1 MDAHKKPTK
10 TNHRSACAEV
20 MKKIDHM
27 NPWFGMEQ
35 EYLLLDRDGY
45 PLGWPKHGY
54 PAPQGPYYCGVGANK
69 VFGREVVN
77 AHYRAC
83 LHAGLRIF
91 GINAEVTPGQWEFQL
106 GTCEG
111 ISMGDELWMARYLL
125 HRVAEQFGVSV
136 TFHPKPAVTMGDWN
150 GAGCHCNFST
160 DEMRAE
166 GGMKVIEAAMPKL
179 AATHKEAISVYD
191 PHGGE
196 DNKHRLTGRHE
207 TSSAEKFTWGVAN
220 RAASVR
226 IPRGV
231 AQEGKGYLEDRRPS
245 SNCDPYQA
253 TYIWIDGTG
262 ENLRDKQRTLD
273 KDPGAVENY
282 PHWSFDG
289 SSTYQAEKGE
299 DSDMILVKSINV
311 VQPVAL
317 YPDPFCG
324 GHHKLVLCEVLDAH
338 RKPAKTNHRH
348 ACKAVMDKI
357 MHTNP
362 LFGMEQEYLLLDRDD
377 HPLGWPK
384 HGFPRPQG
392 PYYCAIGA
400 DRTFGREIITTH
412 YRASLYAGLEL
423 FGTNAEVT
431 PGQWEFQLGQ
441 CKGIDMGDQLWM
453 ARYLLQRVAEQF
465 GVTVTFHPKPAI
477 TRGNWNGAGCH
488 CNFSTDDM
496 RAEGGLKVI
505 EAAMPKLEATH
516 KECIRVYD
524 PHDGEDNKHRL
535 TGKHETS
542 SAEFFSWGVA
552 NRAVSVRI
560 PRGVALAKKG
570 YLEDRRPSSNCD
582 PYQVTRMIA
591 ESILLR

>member
-1 MDAHKKPTK
+1 MPIRGALRAVTQIGKISAARAISNFSVPLPLGTPVVNQSLDIRIPDNKMLATYVWIDGTGENLREKTRTLDKEKGLAGKFPTWGFDGSSTYQAERGEDSDLHLKPVASYPDPFFGGDHKLVLCETLDAHKKPTK

-245 SNCDPYQA
+245 SNCDPYQ
-253 TYIWIDGTG
+253 
-262 ENLRDKQRTLD
+262 
-273 KDPGAVENY
+273 
-282 PHWSFDG
+282 
-289 SSTYQAEKGE
+289 
-299 DSDMILVKSINV
+299 
-311 VQPVAL
+311 
-317 YPDPFCG
+317 
-324 GHHKLVLCEVLDAH
+324 
-338 RKPAKTNHRH
+338 
-348 ACKAVMDKI
+348 
-357 MHTNP
+357 
-362 LFGMEQEYLLLDRDD
+362 
-377 HPLGWPK
+377 
-384 HGFPRPQG
+384 
-392 PYYCAIGA
+392 
-400 DRTFGREIITTH
+400 
-412 YRASLYAGLEL
+412 
-423 FGTNAEVT
+423 
-431 PGQWEFQLGQ
+431 
-441 CKGIDMGDQLWM
+441 
-453 ARYLLQRVAEQF
+453 
-465 GVTVTFHPKPAI
+465 
-477 TRGNWNGAGCH
+477 
-488 CNFSTDDM
+488 
-496 RAEGGLKVI
+496 
-505 EAAMPKLEATH
+505 
-516 KECIRVYD
+516 
-524 PHDGEDNKHRL
+524 
-535 TGKHETS
+535 
-542 SAEFFSWGVA
+542 
-552 NRAVSVRI
+552 
-560 PRGVALAKKG
+560 
-570 YLEDRRPSSNCD
+570 
-582 PYQVTRMIA
+582 VTRIIA
-591 ESILLR
+591 ESIFLR

>member
-1 MDAHKKPTK
+1 MPIRGALRAVTQIGKFSAARAISNFSVPLPLGTPVVNQSLDIRIPDNKMLATYVWIDGTGENLREKTRTLDKEKGLAGKFPTWGFDGSSTYQAERGEDSDLHLKPVASYPDPFFGGDHKLVLCETLDAHKKPTK

-245 SNCDPYQA
+245 SNCDPYQ
-253 TYIWIDGTG
+253 
-262 ENLRDKQRTLD
+262 
-273 KDPGAVENY
+273 
-282 PHWSFDG
+282 
-289 SSTYQAEKGE
+289 
-299 DSDMILVKSINV
+299 
-311 VQPVAL
+311 
-317 YPDPFCG
+317 
-324 GHHKLVLCEVLDAH
+324 
-338 RKPAKTNHRH
+338 
-348 ACKAVMDKI
+348 
-357 MHTNP
+357 
-362 LFGMEQEYLLLDRDD
+362 
-377 HPLGWPK
+377 
-384 HGFPRPQG
+384 
-392 PYYCAIGA
+392 
-400 DRTFGREIITTH
+400 
-412 YRASLYAGLEL
+412 
-423 FGTNAEVT
+423 
-431 PGQWEFQLGQ
+431 
-441 CKGIDMGDQLWM
+441 
-453 ARYLLQRVAEQF
+453 
-465 GVTVTFHPKPAI
+465 
-477 TRGNWNGAGCH
+477 
-488 CNFSTDDM
+488 
-496 RAEGGLKVI
+496 
-505 EAAMPKLEATH
+505 
-516 KECIRVYD
+516 
-524 PHDGEDNKHRL
+524 
-535 TGKHETS
+535 
-542 SAEFFSWGVA
+542 
-552 NRAVSVRI
+552 
-560 PRGVALAKKG
+560 
-570 YLEDRRPSSNCD
+570 
-582 PYQVTRMIA
+582 VTRIIA
-591 ESILLR
+591 ESIFLR

>member
-1 MDAHKKPTK
+1 VLVLFFLRSFFQPVASYPDPFFGGNHKLVLCETLDPQKKPTK

-83 LHAGLRIF
+83 LHAGLRLF

-106 GTCEG
+106 GNCEG

-166 GGMKVIEAAMPKL
+166 GGLAKIEAAMPKL

-207 TSSAEKFTWGVAN
+207 TSSFDKFSWGVAN

-245 SNCDPYQA
+245 SNCDPYQ
-253 TYIWIDGTG
+253 
-262 ENLRDKQRTLD
+262 
-273 KDPGAVENY
+273 
-282 PHWSFDG
+282 
-289 SSTYQAEKGE
+289 
-299 DSDMILVKSINV
+299 
-311 VQPVAL
+311 
-317 YPDPFCG
+317 
-324 GHHKLVLCEVLDAH
+324 
-338 RKPAKTNHRH
+338 
-348 ACKAVMDKI
+348 
-357 MHTNP
+357 
-362 LFGMEQEYLLLDRDD
+362 
-377 HPLGWPK
+377 
-384 HGFPRPQG
+384 
-392 PYYCAIGA
+392 
-400 DRTFGREIITTH
+400 
-412 YRASLYAGLEL
+412 
-423 FGTNAEVT
+423 
-431 PGQWEFQLGQ
+431 
-441 CKGIDMGDQLWM
+441 
-453 ARYLLQRVAEQF
+453 
-465 GVTVTFHPKPAI
+465 
-477 TRGNWNGAGCH
+477 
-488 CNFSTDDM
+488 
-496 RAEGGLKVI
+496 
-505 EAAMPKLEATH
+505 
-516 KECIRVYD
+516 
-524 PHDGEDNKHRL
+524 
-535 TGKHETS
+535 
-542 SAEFFSWGVA
+542 
-552 NRAVSVRI
+552 
-560 PRGVALAKKG
+560 
-570 YLEDRRPSSNCD
+570 
-582 PYQVTRMIA
+582 VTRIIA
-591 ESILLR
+591 ESIYLR